1 MCQSDHHVGLPR
13 FRMIGKCDDLA
24 QETSLVVVEDRS
36 RKEGIWII
44 GTGHGGER
52 RLIEET
58 KEREEM
64 VAAVAAV
71 VGVGV
76 GEREEEQGKM
86 AKATGVGPTTN
97 VPEG

>member
-1 MCQSDHHVGLPR
+1 
-13 FRMIGKCDDLA
+13 MIGKCDDLA

-36 RKEGIWII
+36 RIEGIWMI
-44 GTGHGGER
+44 GTVHDVER
-52 RLIEET
+52 RWIEET

-64 VAAVAAV
+64 VAVAV

-76 GEREEEQGKM
+76 GERGEEQGTM